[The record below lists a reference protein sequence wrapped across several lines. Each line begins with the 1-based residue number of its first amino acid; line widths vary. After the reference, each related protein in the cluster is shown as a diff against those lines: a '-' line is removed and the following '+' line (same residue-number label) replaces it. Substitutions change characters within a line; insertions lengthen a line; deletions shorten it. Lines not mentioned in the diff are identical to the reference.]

1 MNDETPKV
9 VVETADAIDGSWV
22 YRKAPMP
29 VRPYLKLARID
40 RPVGTWLLLW
50 PCLWS
55 MALSISGYSLLELGF
70 IALLFAIG
78 ALAMRGAGCTYN
90 DIVDAGIDV
99 QVERTR
105 SRPIPAGEITRGQAW
120 AFLLLQCLIGLVVLL
135 QFNMFAVYLG
145 LGSLVLVALY
155 PYMKRWTNWP
165 QAWLG
170 LTFNWGA
177 LMGWA
182 ALDGSLGWSAVALY
196 AGAVFWTLGY
206 DTIYAHQDKED
217 DALVGIGSS
226 ALTLGEKTKPALWGF
241 YGLFFIGL
249 LSAGTLANLGLIF
262 YVGIAFAGAQLVMQI
277 RAVDIDDPDK
287 CLDVFRSN
295 KDFGWTVLL
304 SFMLGHYSVW

>member
-1 MNDETPKV
+1 MTDNDQKT
-9 VVETADAIDGSWV
+9 VVETADAVEGSWV
-22 YRKAPMP
+22 YRHAPLAA
-29 VRPYLKLARID
+29 RPYLKLARID

-50 PCLWS
+50 PCIWS
-55 MALSISGYSLLELGF
+55 MSLMISGYSLQELGF

-78 ALAMRGAGCTYN
+78 SLVMRGAGCTYN
-90 DIVDAGIDV
+90 DIVDADIDV

-105 SRPIPAGEITRGQAW
+105 SRPIPAGEVTKLQAW
-120 AFLLLQCLIGLVVLL
+120 VFLVCQCLIGLAVLL
-135 QFNMFAVYLG
+135 QFNEFAIYLG

-155 PYMKRWTNWP
+155 PFMKRWTSWP

-182 ALDGSLGWSAVALY
+182 VLDGALSWAAVALY
-196 AGAVFWTLGY
+196 IGAVFWTLGY

-217 DALVGIGSS
+217 DALIGIGST
-226 ALTLGEKTKPALWGF
+226 ALVLGDNTKLALWAF
-241 YGLFFIGL
+241 YGLFFVGL
-249 LSAGTLANLGLIF
+249 FSAGTLANLGLIF
-262 YVGIAFAGAQLVMQI
+262 YVGIAFAGFQLVAQI

-287 CLDVFRSN
+287 CLEVFRSN
-295 KDFGWTVLL
+295 TDFGWTVLL

>member
-1 MNDETPKV
+1 MNEKPEKTV
-9 VVETADAIDGSWV
+9 VKTADAVDGSWV
-22 YRKAPMP
+22 YRQAPMS
-29 VRPYLKLARID
+29 VRPYLKLARLD

-50 PCLWS
+50 PCWWS
-55 MALSISGYSLLELGF
+55 MSLMISGYSLLELEL

-90 DIVDAGIDV
+90 DIVDADIDV
-99 QVERTR
+99 QVDRTR
-105 SRPIPAGEITRGQAW
+105 SRPIPAGEVSKGQAW
-120 AFLLLQCLIGLVVLL
+120 AFLVFQCLVGLGVLL
-135 QFNMFAVYLG
+135 QFNLFAVYLG

-155 PYMKRWTNWP
+155 PFMKRWTSWP

-170 LTFNWGA
+170 LTLNWGA

-182 ALDGSLGWSAVALY
+182 VLDGALGWPAVALY

-217 DALVGIGSS
+217 DALIGIGSS
-226 ALTLGEKTKPALWGF
+226 ALVLGKKTKPALWFF

-249 LSAGTLANLGLIF
+249 ISAGVLANLGLIF
-262 YVGIAFAGAQLVMQI
+262 YVGIAFAGVQLAAQI

-287 CLDVFRSN
+287 CLEVFRSN
-295 KDFGWTVLL
+295 TDFGWTVLL
-304 SFMLGHYSVW
+304 SFLLGHYSVW